1 MVFMFPIFVAVIIKA
16 KKMELNSSKL
26 TKGDDPKK
34 KKNENDNDELSK
46 LIKKTRIQK
55 KVLQKMIDQIKDK
68 NKK

>member
-1 MVFMFPIFVAVIIKA
+1 MFPIFVAVIIKA

>member
-1 MVFMFPIFVAVIIKA
+1 
-16 KKMELNSSKL
+16 MESNSSKL

-34 KKNENDNDELSK
+34 KKNENDYDELSK

-55 KVLQKMIDQIKDK
+55 KVLQKMIDQIKHK